1 MKDFTIETI
10 ECAEKNSID
19 LSIVCTTEE
28 SQRYVESLLSNKIRS
43 IKIKV
48 LPFKKD
54 LAKVLHNYD
63 VVAGPSG
70 TTTFLLGLKSSW
82 LSLLKL
88 LLKVMHTLSMKA
100 GARFKLEPSSLLKA
114 LVETKRPLLTNLFIF
129 FPLNPACFTS
139 RSF

>member
-1 MKDFTIETI
+1 MGGSSLFNLMKDFTIETI

-54 LAKVLHNYD
+54 LAKLLHNYD

-70 TTTFLLGLKSSW
+70 TTTFETILAGSFPFTFQLKDDGRDSVKC
-82 LSLLKL
+82 L
-88 LLKVMHTLSMKA
+88 
-100 GARFKLEPSSLLKA
+100 
-114 LVETKRPLLTNLFIF
+114 
-129 FPLNPACFTS
+129 
-139 RSF
+139 